1 VPKAKWRPSFRAESS
16 CKDCVCLHKT
26 KNSLRRPALRLC
38 AMSLV
43 HFPLRTPSWTR
54 PRHRLLLRGWGE
66 GPVCSCVVGNEK
78 TDARRDKPRPSM
90 HERNLKGRL
99 PPVAVACLAASH
111 GDEDNR
117 STVVAYLRGKTR
129 LGLGSYVDHGWAL
142 RGICNGIVRTN
153 PLLISTLWNH
163 NGRKETHTRS

>member
-78 TDARRDKPRPSM
+78 TDARRDRPCMKGISRAVSRPS
-90 HERNLKGRL
+90 LL
-99 PPVAVACLAASH
+99 L
-111 GDEDNR
+111 
-117 STVVAYLRGKTR
+117 
-129 LGLGSYVDHGWAL
+129 AL
-142 RGICNGIVRTN
+142 RLAMVTRITGQQWLPTYEERRGWDLGVM
-153 PLLISTLWNH
+153 STMVGLCVVFVMV
-163 NGRKETHTRS
+163 